1 MSASRPLTPAER
13 LLQSFG
19 ITEPD
24 EIDLEAIAY
33 GMHARVRY
41 RSLEG
46 CEARIVGTMDA
57 AIITVHSRS
66 TPRRKRFSI
75 AHELGHWH
83 HHRGQCLACRVEDMR
98 GDDRGSTH
106 PERVANRFAADLLL
120 PDYLFRLIARQHA
133 KLNLKTIT
141 ALADLFKASL
151 SATAIRLVEGDHAPA
166 VLVSH
171 TPNGRKWFTRS
182 PSVPSKWFP
191 QNALDADSYAFGVQF
206 GGKPDDPMPRKIG
219 ADAWFDRSE
228 ASRFEVQEQ
237 TFRVSDNETL
247 SLVLIVDLDMLEET
261 DRSTKFLRGKSF

>member
-1 MSASRPLTPAER
+1 MSASKPLTPAER

-33 GMHARVRY
+33 GMNARVRY

-57 AIITVHSRS
+57 AIITVHSGS

-83 HHRGQCLACRVEDMR
+83 HHRGKCLACRVEDMR

-120 PDYLFRLIARQHA
+120 PDYLFRSIARQHA
-133 KLNLKTIT
+133 KLNFKTIS
-141 ALADLFKASL
+141 ALADLFDTSKT
-151 SATAIRLVEGDHAPA
+151 ATAIRLVENDHAPA
-166 VLVSH
+166 LLVCH
-171 TPNGRKWFTRS
+171 GPQGRKWFTRS
-182 PSVPSKWFP
+182 PSVPTKWFP
-191 QNALDADSYAFGVQF
+191 QEALDAHSFAFGVQF
-206 GGKPDDPMPRKIG
+206 GGNPDDPMPRKIG
-219 ADAWFDRSE
+219 ADAWFDRPE

-237 TFRVSDNETL
+237 TFRVSDTETL
-247 SLVLIVDLDMLEET
+247 SLVLIIDPDMLEEA
-261 DRSTKFLRGKSF
+261 DRSTSFLQRRSF